1 MDRVNICV
9 WKILRYTSHLL
20 GWVLR
25 TRTRPNK
32 SRLQCT
38 PGVRFLMVELIQLGL
53 NPRFGECVLYLRLI
67 ILSVGGGVSVDRAV
81 DALGNRLRES

>member
-1 MDRVNICV
+1 
-9 WKILRYTSHLL
+9 
-20 GWVLR
+20 
-25 TRTRPNK
+25 
-32 SRLQCT
+32 
-38 PGVRFLMVELIQLGL
+38 MVELIQLGL